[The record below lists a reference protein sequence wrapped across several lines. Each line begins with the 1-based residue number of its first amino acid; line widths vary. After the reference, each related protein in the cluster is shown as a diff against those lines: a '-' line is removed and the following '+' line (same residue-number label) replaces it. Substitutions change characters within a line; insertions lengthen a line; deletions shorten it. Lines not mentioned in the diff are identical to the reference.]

1 MTDYKSAEALIP
13 EDFILE
19 QDTKGTAEYA
29 IADYSRKP
37 TRALFY
43 EFRNPALEPTYTV
56 HFQDRKVGDKL
67 YKSMRL
73 VYINTC
79 DPTEW
84 TFVQKVCHG
93 DWEYWNQLQRA
104 LNNYILKPKKD
115 SVERWRKEMEV
126 KMRSDALL
134 AIYADSKSGG
144 MSAVSSAKWLAEG
157 RYKLK
162 PTQAQAKAREDVI
175 PQVENNN
182 KESDVYAED
191 IQRMAQYSIDNA
203 TFQ

>member
-19 QDTKGTAEYA
+19 QDTRGVAEYA

-56 HFQDRKVGDKL
+56 HFQDRRVGDKL

-84 TFVQKVCHG
+84 TFVQQVCHG

-134 AIYADSKSGG
+134 AIYADSRAGG
-144 MSAVSSAKWLAEG
+144 MSAISSARWLAEG

-162 PTQAQAKAREDVI
+162 QTTAKVREDVI
-175 PQVENNN
+175 PTPDTAVSA
-182 KESDVYAED
+182 KDADVYAED